1 MVCGCVKRMCAP
13 TFSSTD
19 NKQDKNVFLFRTIAC
34 KISIICLSW
43 DVNDHN
49 HILDFALHKS
59 RNQMYH
65 STFLYNDCNNQ
76 IDESF
81 GIVRRITLLQRLIT
95 WV

>member
-13 TFSSTD
+13 TFCSTD
-19 NKQDKNVFLFRTIAC
+19 NKQDGNVFLFHTIAC

-49 HILDFALHKS
+49 PILDFGLFEKS
-59 RNQMYH
+59 NVSFYI
-65 STFLYNDCNNQ
+65 LYNDCNNQ

-95 WV
+95 WI